1 MSEPLLPGFP
11 VVIEIAV
18 AWGEMDA
25 FQHVNNVAYFRY
37 FESARIAY
45 FDRLDAMGE
54 MERNGCGP
62 ILAETRCRFRAA
74 LQYPD
79 RLAVGARVSQVSDDR
94 FTMQYALA
102 STKAGRIAAE
112 GDGII
117 VWYDYRAQGKTLL
130 PASVRERIGEIER
143 SA

>member
-1 MSEPLLPGFP
+1 MDTSLLPDFP
-11 VVIEIAV
+11 VIIEIAI

-62 ILAETRCRFRAA
+62 ILAETRCRFRAP
-74 LQYPD
+74 LRYPD

-102 STKAGRIAAE
+102 STNAGQIAAE
-112 GDGII
+112 GDGVI
-117 VWYDYRAQGKTLL
+117 VWYDYRAHGKTRL
-130 PASVRERIGEIER
+130 PA
-143 SA
+143 